1 MTWMQ
6 CTSEETKKL
15 LMTNTEKAIE
25 TGAFGLPW
33 FVATD
38 GAGKTECFWGFDH
51 LAQVAAHLGLER
63 PVGRGGGE
71 GWKAVL

>member
-1 MTWMQ
+1 MQ
-6 CTSEETKKL
+6 CTGEEAKKL
-15 LMTNTEKAIE
+15 LMANTEKAIE
-25 TGAFGLPW
+25 SGAFGLPW

-38 GAGKTECFWGFDH
+38 PAGKTECFWGFDH

-63 PVGRGGGE
+63 PVGGNGGE